1 MLRSVLLATA
11 IGAIATFVAPLARA
25 QNVPTGFVIDT
36 LISSGLSAGHDFC
49 FLPDGR
55 VLIANRAGLV
65 QIYAG
70 GAPATVGTV
79 PSVQTSAEQGLLGIA
94 ADPSFPSNGY
104 IYVWYAS
111 TADAFMHLDRFTCTG
126 DLANPAST
134 LVSFAVATRRVIL
147 TSTPDNAFNHN
158 GGSVRFGPDNM
169 LYVSMGD
176 DASNCTAQSTTSSA
190 GCVMRLDVSTLP
202 AGGSTVAPTFT
213 SLDPGTNP
221 LSANAD
227 VSQLVIAH
235 GLRNPLR
242 FEIDQTTG
250 SLYIGDVGQNAVEEV
265 DEYPYPGAGSLPL
278 VNFGWPWREGNNSFS
293 SCGGTMPAVVAPA
306 AAINQSGSGWL
317 SVMSGPRYRN
327 QPGGTYNFGASYE
340 GMWFYWDYFAG
351 QLRCLVN
358 TGSWAPAAAVPGQ
371 PDGTNWGTNFIGLV
385 SLRQGPDGGLW
396 FLQHPG
402 TYPTTGGTLKRIRPL
417 GPTNSV
423 VAISGGGQVGPAGEV
438 FPTPLIARVLDTNS
452 NPLPGGT
459 VNFAVSGSAT
469 LSTTNPV
476 IADPNGYV
484 QTTVTATTVAG
495 GQITITAST
504 PGSQTNGVFSLY
516 SRKVT
521 ATPAGTL
528 LIVGVTNTTTAV
540 PPNVPYILLMSFP
553 GSPILPTVLGPI
565 CTDPGYALT
574 VVLEDGTG
582 AFGGLSFSGSG
593 GIGNPAKSWIYTV
606 PAGLLT
612 GMLMKFQAVGFD
624 PITGWFRTNC
634 ESRQF

>member
-1 MLRSVLLATA
+1 MLRSVLFTTATA
-11 IGAIATFVAPLARA
+11 VALTAAAKA

-36 LISSGLSAGHDFC
+36 VVGSGLQAAHDFC

-55 VLIANRAGLV
+55 VLLANRAGLV

-70 GAPATVGTV
+70 GAPVAVGTV
-79 PSVQTSAEQGLLGIA
+79 PNVQTSSEQGLLGIA
-94 ADPSFPSNGY
+94 ADPAFPTNGY

-111 TADAFMHLDRFTCTG
+111 TLDAFMHLDRFECTG

-134 LVSFAVATRRVIL
+134 LVSFAATSRRVVL

-158 GGSVRFGPDNM
+158 GGSVRFGPDGL

-176 DASNCTAQSTTSSA
+176 DASGCPAQSTTSSL
-190 GCVMRLDVSTLP
+190 GCILRMDVSTVP
-202 AGGSTVAPTFT
+202 AGPGTTAPTFT

-221 LSANAD
+221 LSANTD

-235 GLRNPLR
+235 GLRNPVR

-265 DEYPYPGAGSLPL
+265 DEYPYPSVGNLPL
-278 VNFGWPWREGNNSFS
+278 VNFGWPWREGNNSYS
-293 SCGGTMPAVVAPA
+293 TCTGSLPLVTPPA
-306 AAINQSGSGWL
+306 AAVPQSGSGWL
-317 SVMSGPRYRN
+317 AAMSGPRYRN
-327 QPGGTYNFGASYE
+327 QTGGVYNFGASYE
-340 GMWFYWDYFAG
+340 GSWFYFDYFAG
-351 QLRCLVN
+351 QVRRMVN
-358 TGSWAPAAAVPGQ
+358 TGTWVAAAAVPGQ
-371 PDGTNWGTNFIGLV
+371 PDATNWATNFVGLV
-385 SLRQGPDGGLW
+385 SMRQGPDGGIW
-396 FLQHPG
+396 CLQHPG

-423 VAISGGGQVGPAGEV
+423 VAISGGGQVVPAGEP
-438 FPTPLIARVLDTNS
+438 FATPLVVRVLDTNT

-459 VNFAVSGSAT
+459 VNFAVVGGAT

-476 IADPNGYV
+476 IADANGYA
-484 QTTVTATTVAG
+484 QTTATATATGGAATV
-495 GQITITAST
+495 TAST
-504 PGSQTNGVFSLY
+504 PGSQTNGVFSLF
-516 SRKVT
+516 SRKLTV
-521 ATPAGTL
+521 TPAGSL
-528 LIVGVTNTTTAV
+528 LVVGATNTTTAV

-553 GSPILPTVLGPI
+553 GSPILPTIVGPI

-582 AFGGLSFSGSG
+582 AFGGISFSGTG
-593 GIGNPAKSWIYTV
+593 AIGTPSKSWIYTV

-612 GMLMKFQAVGFD
+612 GQLMKFQAVGFD
-624 PITGWFRTNC
+624 PVTGWFRTNC